1 MSRNFEAFS
10 EYGRIRS
17 IAKDVD
23 PYALVFENNDKLY
36 VALSTGQR
44 VQADKFKDM
53 KDSTVFY
60 WLQLLFT
67 IKMDLQ
73 QACLNQ

>member
-1 MSRNFEAFS
+1 MSKNFEAFT

-23 PYALVFENNDKLY
+23 PYALVFENNDRLY
-36 VALSTGQR
+36 VALSSGQR
-44 VQADKFKDM
+44 VQADKFKGM

-60 WLQLLFT
+60 WLKLL
-67 IKMDLQ
+67 
-73 QACLNQ
+73 LNIRGIFA

>member
-1 MSRNFEAFS
+1 MSRNFEAVS
-10 EYGRIRS
+10 EYGRIQS

-44 VQADKFKDM
+44 VHADKFKGM

-60 WLQLLFT
+60 WLQLLFN
-67 IKMDLQ
+67 IKMDLK